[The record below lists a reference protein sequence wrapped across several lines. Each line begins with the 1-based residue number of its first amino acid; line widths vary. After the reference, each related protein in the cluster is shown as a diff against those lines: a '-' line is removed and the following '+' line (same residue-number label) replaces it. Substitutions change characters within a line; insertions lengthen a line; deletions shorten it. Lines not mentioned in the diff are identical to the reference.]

1 MATMN
6 FSIPDDVKAA
16 FDRTFAGENKS
27 AIVAQLMSEAVAE
40 RERHTR
46 RVRAVEELLALRKR
60 TRPVR
65 ATVAR
70 SARLRGR
77 P

>member
-27 AIVAQLMSEAVAE
+27 AIVARLMSEAVAE
-40 RERHTR
+40 RERRAR
-46 RVRAVEELLALRKR
+46 RMRAVEELLAIRKR
-60 TRPVR
+60 ARPVR
-65 ATVAR
+65 STVAR
-70 SARLRGR
+70 SARVRGR